1 MAYTYPVVAAL
12 GASKTGLAIG
22 YRLLNLDRSVAQAF
36 TTVGIAETS
45 VPGNYVVSGGLS
57 LAAGYAGYIEWGT
70 AATKYAEEAIGP
82 NSYEYL
88 DQKVSTPPTLAATQ
102 AFNNTGQTTSIPAQV
117 KGLDAD
123 TITAAAIATDALGSL
138 ELAAGAAAEIAAA
151 VWGSTVRTL
160 TTFAFDV
167 TVGGYATGQ
176 DPGTL
181 LDGRFDAL
189 DAGQAT
195 IAGSVAAV
203 VDAVWAKAM
212 TELSSVPGVNA
223 TTLEALQWL
232 FLMARNRY
240 EATASTQVLRN
251 DADSATIAT
260 SASGDDGYLFT
271 RGKWS

>member
-1 MAYTYPVVAAL
+1 MIHTTAGDFRDAVRLGLSALPNAAAGATGGLPTRGGAIPDATAGAAGGLPIL
-12 GASKTGLAIG
+12 GTGAGAI
-22 YRLLNLDRSVAQAF
+22 N
-36 TTVGIAETS
+36 
-45 VPGNYVVSGGLS
+45 PSGGKVPAT
-57 LAAGYAGYIEWGT
+57 LAAG
-70 AATKYAEEAIGP
+70 
-82 NSYEYL
+82 
-88 DQKVSTPPTLAATQ
+88 DV
-102 AFNNTGQTTSIPAQV
+102 TGNV
-117 KGLDAD
+117 KADLD
-123 TITAAAIATDALGSL
+123 TIKGQAVTAAAAVTFPAAIGTSTYAGGAVASVTGNVGGNVAGSV
-138 ELAAGAAAEIAAA
+138 ASVTADVGITQAAADK
-151 VWGSTVRTL
+151 VWGSNVRTL

-181 LDGRFDAL
+181 LDGRLDAL